1 MPTPYHIQ
9 VTTDILVSTQAGK
22 KLKKLTKHSNTAV
35 ALAAAATV
43 AAWKASVTQE
53 VAEQN
58 GSAGAALLC
67 LPRLLMSLVACSSF
81 CMSCLGRLIA
91 RLPNPRTLLSHRYMN
106 TIEFIAL
113 DTPQPS
119 LLVLGMAVSIAV
131 TVFPVSRYPIISSC

>member
-1 MPTPYHIQ
+1 MPTSYHIQ

-58 GSAGAALLC
+58 GSAGAAPLDV
-67 LPRLLMSLVACSSF
+67 PHNSARMNA
-81 CMSCLGRLIA
+81 SCAL
-91 RLPNPRTLLSHRYMN
+91 
-106 TIEFIAL
+106 FII
-113 DTPQPS
+113 
-119 LLVLGMAVSIAV
+119 LLVMRIYMCVLAPAARGQRMHRPVRSQSLGPLGHAQSAALS
-131 TVFPVSRYPIISSC
+131 TVK